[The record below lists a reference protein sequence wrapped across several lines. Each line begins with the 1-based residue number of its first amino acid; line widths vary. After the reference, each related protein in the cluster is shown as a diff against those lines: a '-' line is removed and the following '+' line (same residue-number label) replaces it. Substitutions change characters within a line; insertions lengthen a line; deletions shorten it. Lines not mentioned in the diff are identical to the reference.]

1 MNNTENA
8 PDIRISNFENEI
20 EKIEEINAENLEV
33 ITEFTNVSDFY
44 KNIKKN
50 RNMSRYPKLT
60 KYEKTRVISIRAQQ
74 IVEGALPL
82 VNVKNL
88 RDPIEIALKE
98 LAERRISLLI
108 ERKMPDGSSYII
120 SVNELGF

>member
-74 IVEGALPL
+74 IAEGALPL
-82 VNVKNL
+82 VNVENL

-98 LAERRISLLI
+98 LAERRIPLLI